1 MVSRMGEQ
9 TVRGDGE
16 RVKASAVSSTVRF
29 EVLVNKSE
37 RVFSH
42 AGGNALRDGNV
53 GQNVTLVQKEISQQI
68 LDMFPSRVF
77 HSWSPEAEFGDL
89 VTVGLVPP

>member
-1 MVSRMGEQ
+1 M
-9 TVRGDGE
+9 
-16 RVKASAVSSTVRF
+16 
-29 EVLVNKSE
+29 
-37 RVFSH
+37 
-42 AGGNALRDGNV
+42 RDGNV

-89 VTVGLVPP
+89 VTVALVPP